1 VRQKKNGKVKMDN
14 EVKMVECA
22 DCGFEFDG
30 NEYMDCPECGFDG
43 MGCGLSGEERRMMEV
58 WNKFEN

>member
-1 VRQKKNGKVKMDN
+1 MDN